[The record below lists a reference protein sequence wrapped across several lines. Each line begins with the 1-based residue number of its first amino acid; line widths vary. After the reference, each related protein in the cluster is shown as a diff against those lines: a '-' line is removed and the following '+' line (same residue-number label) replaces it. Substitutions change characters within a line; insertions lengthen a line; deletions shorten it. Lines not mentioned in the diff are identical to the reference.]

1 MDLFGMWMLGLIVL
15 TFAILGLFTVMIS
28 LIVNDT
34 SSTHEKQ
41 SHQMKVLTA
50 STVAALVL
58 VAFAVIKSLFVG

>member
-1 MDLFGMWMLGLIVL
+1 MNLFELWMLSLIVL
-15 TFAILGLFTVMIS
+15 ILVILGLFVVMIS

-58 VAFAVIKSLFVG
+58 VAFAVIRSLFVG

>member
-15 TFAILGLFTVMIS
+15 IFAILGLFIVMIS

-34 SSTHEKQ
+34 SSNHEKQ

>member
-15 TFAILGLFTVMIS
+15 IFAILGLFIVMIS

-34 SSTHEKQ
+34 TSTQEKQ

>member
-15 TFAILGLFTVMIS
+15 IFAILGLFIVMIS

-34 SSTHEKQ
+34 SSTNEKQ

>member
-1 MDLFGMWMLGLIVL
+1 MDLFGMWMLCLIVL

-28 LIVNDT
+28 SIVNDT

>member
-15 TFAILGLFTVMIS
+15 IFAILGLFIVMIS
-28 LIVNDT
+28 LIVNGT

>member
-1 MDLFGMWMLGLIVL
+1 MDLLGMWMLGLIVL
-15 TFAILGLFTVMIS
+15 IFAILGLFIVMIS
-28 LIVNDT
+28 LIVNDA

>member
-15 TFAILGLFTVMIS
+15 IFAILGLFIIMIS

-58 VAFAVIKSLFVG
+58 VAFAAIKSLFVG

>member
-15 TFAILGLFTVMIS
+15 IFAILGLFIIMIS

-50 STVAALVL
+50 STVAALVF
-58 VAFAVIKSLFVG
+58 VAFAVIRSLFVG

>member
-15 TFAILGLFTVMIS
+15 MFVILGLFIVMIS

>member
-1 MDLFGMWMLGLIVL
+1 MDLLGMWMLGLIVL
-15 TFAILGLFTVMIS
+15 IFAILGLFIVMIS

-34 SSTHEKQ
+34 SSTNEKQ

>member
-15 TFAILGLFTVMIS
+15 IFAILGLFIVMIS

>member
-15 TFAILGLFTVMIS
+15 IFAILGLFIIMIS

>member
-1 MDLFGMWMLGLIVL
+1 MDLFGMWMLDLIVL

>member
-1 MDLFGMWMLGLIVL
+1 MNLFELWMLSLIVL
-15 TFAILGLFTVMIS
+15 ILVIVGLFVTMIS

-58 VAFAVIKSLFVG
+58 VAFAAIKSLFVG

>member
-15 TFAILGLFTVMIS
+15 IFAILGLFIVMIS

-34 SSTHEKQ
+34 SSTDEKQ

-58 VAFAVIKSLFVG
+58 VAFAAIKSLFVG

>member
-1 MDLFGMWMLGLIVL
+1 MDLFGMWILGLIVL
-15 TFAILGLFTVMIS
+15 IFAILGLFIVMIS

>member
-15 TFAILGLFTVMIS
+15 IFAIIGLFIIMIS

-58 VAFAVIKSLFVG
+58 VAFAAIKSLFVG